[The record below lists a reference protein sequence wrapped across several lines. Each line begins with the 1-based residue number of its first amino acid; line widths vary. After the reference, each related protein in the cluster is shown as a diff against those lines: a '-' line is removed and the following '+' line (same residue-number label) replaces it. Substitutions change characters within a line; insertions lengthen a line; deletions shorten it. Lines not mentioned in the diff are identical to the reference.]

1 MLVLNDAQAI
11 VVESLLTK
19 MLLNDTYSVA
29 QLEEAIGWFQREADW
44 VSCPF
49 EQVWSQNL
57 AQEIVRELRR
67 QT

>member
-19 MLLNDTYSVA
+19 MLLHDTYSVA
-29 QLEEAIGWFQREADW
+29 QLEEAIGWFQREADR

-57 AQEIVRELRR
+57 AQDIVRELRR